1 MSIFKA
7 IILGIVQGL
16 TEFLPVS
23 SSGHLAIMKN
33 LLHVET
39 ETGILFDVLLHCA
52 TLIAVLV
59 VMYRD
64 VFKLIVDFFG
74 IVRDVAINIG
84 RFFSN
89 LTSIHK
95 KPYIVI
101 ASTSYRKFVVM
112 LIISTIPTG
121 ILGILLSDVVESA
134 SVALLVP
141 GVCLIATGLILF
153 LSDLLKEG
161 RKKPKN
167 ANYGDA
173 FVVGVSQGVAT
184 LPGLSRSGVTIT
196 ACLLCGF
203 DRKFAVKYSFIMS
216 MPAILGAMILELK
229 DIGGTPVGGSDIA
242 AYIIGMIVAAVVGF
256 FAIRIMLNLVMNRY
270 FKYFA
275 FYCLGVGAISI
286 IAYLVTL

>member
-39 ETGILFDVLLHCA
+39 DTGILFDVLLHCA
-52 TLIAVLV
+52 TLIAVFA

-64 VFKLIVDFFG
+64 IIKLIVDFFG
-74 IVRDVAINIG
+74 IVRDVFINIG

-89 LTSIHK
+89 LTAVHK
-95 KPYIVI
+95 KPYIVL
-101 ASTSYRKFVVM
+101 ASTSYRKFVIM

-121 ILGILLSDVVESA
+121 ILGILLSDVIESV
-134 SVALLVP
+134 STALLIP
-141 GVCLIATGLILF
+141 GICLIATGLILF
-153 LSDLLKEG
+153 ISDLLNEG
-161 RKKPKN
+161 KKKPKT

-184 LPGLSRSGVTIT
+184 LPGLSRSGVTIA

-229 DIGGTPVGGSDIA
+229 DIGGTHLAGNEIA
-242 AYIIGMIVAAVVGF
+242 AYILGMVVAAVVGF

-275 FYCLGVGAISI
+275 FYCLGIGAVSI
-286 IAYLVTL
+286 IAYLVML

>member
-39 ETGILFDVLLHCA
+39 ETGVLFDVLLHCA

-64 VFKLIVDFFG
+64 VFKLIVDFCG

-121 ILGILLSDVVESA
+121 ILGIVLSDIVESA
-134 SVALLVP
+134 SMALLVP
-141 GVCLIATGLILF
+141 GICLIATGIILF

-216 MPAILGAMILELK
+216 MPAILGAMILEIK
-229 DIGGTPVGGSDIA
+229 DIGGTSLGGSEIA
-242 AYIIGMIVAAVVGF
+242 AYIIGMITAAVVGF

-275 FYCLGVGAISI
+275 FYCLGVGAISV

>member
-229 DIGGTPVGGSDIA
+229 DIGGTPVGGSEIA